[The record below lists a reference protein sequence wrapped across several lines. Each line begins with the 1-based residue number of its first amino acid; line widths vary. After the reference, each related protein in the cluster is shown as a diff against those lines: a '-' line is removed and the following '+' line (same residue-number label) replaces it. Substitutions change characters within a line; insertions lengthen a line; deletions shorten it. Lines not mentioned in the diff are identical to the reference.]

1 MDAFISA
8 EQIKALWGQ
17 INEWAITTVFVP
29 TTGYQA
35 AAIFGC
41 FCLAYILARPV
52 RAWFYRYIERIKASR
67 PEHIV
72 SEMGDEANDLVLPA
86 LWAFLTWCAGYVFRE
101 LETPDGLIRL
111 ITSLLTAWVIIRL
124 ATSLLKSPFWSRL
137 VAITAWTI
145 AALNIVGLLD
155 KTRELLGSL
164 AISLGDV
171 RVSAL
176 SVVEGLISLAVL
188 LWVANFATRVIN
200 QQVHESATLTPS
212 MKVLI
217 SKLTKILGLGL
228 AILLALAGAGIDL
241 TALTVFS
248 GALGIGI
255 GFGLQKIVSNF
266 ISGIILLLDKS
277 VKPGDNIVVGDTFG
291 WIDKLNARYVSV
303 ITRDGTEHLIPNE
316 NLITE
321 PVENWSY
328 TNRLLRLRMPVGVSY
343 DSDLHLAMK
352 LCLEAADETDRII
365 QDPAPK
371 CLLRGFGDN
380 AVDLE
385 IRAWIDDPQNGRGG
399 VTSECLQK
407 VWQKFHDNDI
417 EFPFPQR
424 DLHIRSMDGNL
435 REVLLP
441 PPPP

>member
-8 EQIKALWGQ
+8 EQIKVFWSQ
-17 INEWAITTVFVP
+17 SMEWAQTTVFVP

-35 AAIFGC
+35 AVIFGC

-52 RAWFYRYIERIKASR
+52 RAWFHRYIARIKASR
-67 PEHIV
+67 PKHIV
-72 SEMGDEANDLVLPA
+72 AEMGDEANDLVLPA

-101 LETPDGLIRL
+101 LENPDGLMRL

-124 ATSLLKSPFWSRL
+124 ATSLLKSPLWSRI

-164 AISLGDV
+164 AVSLGDV
-171 RVSAL
+171 RISAL

-188 LWVANFATRVIN
+188 LWVANFVTRLVN

-228 AILLALAGAGIDL
+228 AIMLALAGAGIDL

-343 DSDLHLAMK
+343 DSDLQLAMK
-352 LCLEAADETDRII
+352 LCLEAAEETDRII

-380 AVDLE
+380 AVDME

-407 VWQKFHDNDI
+407 VWQKFHDNNI

-441 PPPP
+441 PSS